1 MKIVHTLNLKKIDVN
16 ALDFERLTESQM
28 QFKGNNW
35 EKQVERFDQELD
47 FNHEYIF
54 WVESYAALILATHYL
69 DQVGHAYAIS
79 YDSAVEM
86 WCFTTD
92 YASSWNI

>member
-16 ALDFERLTESQM
+16 AIDFERLTESQM
-28 QFKGNNW
+28 QFKGQNW
-35 EKQVERFDQELD
+35 ERQVERFDQELD

-54 WVESYAALILATHYL
+54 WVENYASLILATHYL
-69 DQVGHAYAIS
+69 DSVNHPYAIS

-92 YASSWNI
+92 YASTWNK

>member
-1 MKIVHTLNLKKIDVN
+1 MKTKHAKALADFSLNAIN
-16 ALDFERLTESQM
+16 FERLTESQM
-28 QFKGNNW
+28 QFAGQNW
-35 EKQVERFDQELD
+35 EIQQDRFDQEMN

-69 DQVGHAYAIS
+69 SSMDYDYNES

-92 YASSWNI
+92 YASTWNN